1 MNISIPDC
9 FMIAFTVGLLFGL
22 VYEALR
28 IIRLIL
34 RFKAAV
40 FICDI
45 LFFLLSAFAVMTLS
59 KSLGNYVRSYTVLGF
74 GAGVFCYIVTIGRL
88 LNLAESAASI
98 VWRKTIGKLIHN
110 TYIKLG
116 EGFSAFTQKAVPFF
130 DKCSKDLQNHLKSTS
145 KMLYNN
151 SKKPQNAKES
161 EKTHVIQAKV
171 NRSS

>member
-9 FMIAFTVGLLFGL
+9 FMIAFTVGMLFGL

-45 LFFLLSAFAVMTLS
+45 LFFLLSSFAVMALS
-59 KSLGNYVRSYTVLGF
+59 KILGNYVRSYTVLGF
-74 GAGVFCYIVTIGRL
+74 GAGVFCYIATIGRL
-88 LNLAESAASI
+88 LNLAESAASV
-98 VWRKTIGKLIHN
+98 VWRKTIGKLLHN
-110 TYIKLG
+110 ISVKLG
-116 EGFSAFTQKAVPFF
+116 EGFSAFKQKAVPII
-130 DKCSKDLQNHLKSTS
+130 DKCSKDMQKHLKFTS
-145 KMLYNN
+145 KIVYNKN
-151 SKKPQNAKES
+151 EPQKAKES
-161 EKTHVIQAKV
+161 EKAHVIQAKV